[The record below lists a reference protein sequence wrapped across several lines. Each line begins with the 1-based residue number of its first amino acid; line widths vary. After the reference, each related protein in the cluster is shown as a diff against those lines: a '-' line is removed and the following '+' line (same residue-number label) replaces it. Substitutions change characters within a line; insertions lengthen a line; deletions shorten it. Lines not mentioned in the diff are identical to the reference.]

1 MRIDKFLW
9 CIRLYKTRSLATA
22 ACKAG
27 KIVMN
32 GDIVKPSLETKLG
45 MEFQVKNGAMRNSF
59 RILEFPSS
67 RVSAKLVQEYILDI
81 TSPEDKKRNDLL
93 LESKKENALYEFGKP
108 SKKDR
113 RDISRF
119 KSDK

>member
-9 CIRLYKTRSLATA
+9 CVRLYKTRSLATS

-27 KIVMN
+27 KIIIN
-32 GDIVKPSLETKLG
+32 GNPVKPSFETKIG

-59 RILEFPSS
+59 RVLDFPSS
-67 RVSAKLVQEYILDI
+67 RVSAKIVQEYILDI

-93 LESKKENALYEFGKP
+93 EESKKENAFYEYGKP

-113 RDISRF
+113 REISKFR
-119 KSDK
+119 KE

>member
-27 KIVMN
+27 KILMK
-32 GDIVKPSLETKLG
+32 GESVKASLETKVG
-45 MEFQVKNGAMRNSF
+45 FEFQVKNGAMRNAF
-59 RILEFPSS
+59 RIVEFPSS
-67 RVSAKLVQEYILDI
+67 RVSAKLVNEYILDI
-81 TSPEDKKRNDLL
+81 TSEEDKKRNQLL
-93 LESKKENALYEFGKP
+93 LEAKKENALYEFGKP

-113 RDISRF
+113 RVISKF
-119 KSDK
+119 KNI

>member
-9 CIRLYKTRSLATA
+9 CIRLYKTRSLATS

-27 KIVMN
+27 KIIIN
-32 GDIVKPSLETKLG
+32 GDPVKPSLETKLG
-45 MEFQVKNGAMRNSF
+45 MEFQVKNGSMRNSF
-59 RILEFPSS
+59 RVLDFPSS
-67 RVSAKLVQEYILDI
+67 RVSAKLVPEYILDI

-93 LESKKENALYEFGKP
+93 VESKKENAFYEYGKP

-113 RDISRF
+113 REISKFR
-119 KSDK
+119 KE